1 MTEEEAINY
10 LKADGYDL
18 FHVEDKPL
26 KIIIAGCRNEPR
38 GKWFKLEDGK
48 LFERAGYDGLEHK
61 WDEQEIIQGK
71 LNSIREKENCK

>member
-10 LKADGYDL
+10 LKSEGYDL

-38 GKWFKLEDGK
+38 GKQYKLEDGK
-48 LFERAGYDGLEHK
+48 LFERSGYKGLEEK
-61 WDEQEIIQGK
+61 WEEQQDIEEK
-71 LNSIREKENCK
+71 LNSIKNTEE